1 MPFKSHNHYTP
12 TPTKALITF
21 NKENHRNRNF
31 YLLTAAIPFSSS
43 MVVENQGF
51 TITLQ
56 MTNSAAAVFLVVLYL
71 HFPKIFVVDW
81 LSFTAITKT
90 PSVLAISTFE
100 KNTHIRSTHTQ
111 FGNGF

>member
-1 MPFKSHNHYTP
+1 
-12 TPTKALITF
+12 
-21 NKENHRNRNF
+21 
-31 YLLTAAIPFSSS
+31 

-100 KNTHIRSTHTQ
+100 KTHTYAALTHNLGMV
-111 FGNGF
+111 FDFCPTTPRSHSIS

>member
-1 MPFKSHNHYTP
+1 
-12 TPTKALITF
+12 
-21 NKENHRNRNF
+21 
-31 YLLTAAIPFSSS
+31 

-100 KNTHIRSTHTQ
+100 KKNTYAALTHNLGMVFDFCPTTPRSHSIS
-111 FGNGF
+111 

>member
-1 MPFKSHNHYTP
+1 
-12 TPTKALITF
+12 
-21 NKENHRNRNF
+21 
-31 YLLTAAIPFSSS
+31 

-100 KNTHIRSTHTQ
+100 KTHTHTQ
-111 FGNGF
+111 HSHTIWEWFLIFVLLHRVAIVFPRKNPIKSLQFTSSGIGRHAISIK